1 MLEYG
6 RIDLSE
12 GIDVNRNILTSKKNG
27 ICVVIGILLIKILII
42 KNIYVMVVMIC
53 LQKLLVCIIY
63 V

>member
-1 MLEYG
+1 MLEYD

-12 GIDVNRNILTSKKNG
+12 GIDVNKNILTCKKMLFVY
-27 ICVVIGILLIKILII
+27 CTGILLIKILII
-42 KNIYVMVVMIC
+42 KNISVMVVMIY